1 MDEALLYASALQLE
15 RAADEYIRRVAAR
28 LTSDGNLSLS
38 HETAMEIALSSAQIQ
53 IGALELSFIVRRLGG
68 ENHAHWCAVSDEFA
82 SILRSEMGV

>member
-1 MDEALLYASALQLE
+1 MDEALLYASVLQLE

-53 IGALELSFIVRRLGG
+53 IGAFSP
-68 ENHAHWCAVSDEFA
+68 HAW
-82 SILRSEMGV
+82 G